1 MVWLAKSIL
10 ETLPN
15 GRVLIITDRTELDD
29 QIEKVF
35 NGVNEDIKRTQS
47 GSHLLQVL
55 TNPAERLICS
65 LVHKFGRSGERED
78 EDTDIDDYDDSSR
91 RLAVLIKYLLLNES
105 KVFLYRITVF

>member
-78 EDTDIDDYDDSSR
+78 EDTDIDDYDD
-91 RLAVLIKYLLLNES
+91 YLDDIEEHLPDD
-105 KVFLYRITVF
+105 FQPRG